1 MQFFFHEILKFS
13 KEFPYC
19 TVASSICISTKSVG
33 RVLFSLTLSSVYYLF
48 LDRIGSHLK
57 AVRLRQ
63 NITQQSLADAA
74 GVSLSSLKKIE
85 KGEIGSFDSFLRVLR
100 TLGKLDVLQPLVDEE
115 QLSPSE
121 YYNLVQSNTAKH
133 QRQRAV
139 GQFNKTTKEDS
150 EW

>member
-1 MQFFFHEILKFS
+1 MNDIYKLADAVILN
-13 KEFPYC
+13 
-19 TVASSICISTKSVG
+19 
-33 RVLFSLTLSSVYYLF
+33 
-48 LDRIGSHLK
+48 RIGSHLK

-121 YYNLVQSNTAKH
+121 YYHFVQSNTARH

-139 GQFNKTTKEDS
+139 GRLDKADKEES